1 MSEAELSWKFR
12 LHLTQAAVVSTEE
25 LGLDYFLL
33 ILWGHGHYG
42 VKPCGISQCTLMR
55 EGDCPAGPQL
65 LPVLVSA
72 LQGTGNALSTPWRR
86 GGPRPRGLGIK
97 EGQRLRWD
105 FKDLLVSISLLHSSW
120 ILLVGSF
127 PEVCNKA
134 FPWRLKIQ
142 KLDYFTE
149 FSREC
154 ACLTSKWKGC
164 CWGRYWSPW
173 NPGRA
178 LPALNDIG
186 SRLLWPTSPKQKW
199 LNGLKQGH
207 HFRNER
213 EGAISACDTL
223 GLVPDLRKSLLLNT
237 KRSLWEG
244 RESSNYICTWF
255 LLLK

>member
-33 ILWGHGHYG
+33 ILWGHGHYR

-65 LPVLVSA
+65 LPALVSA
-72 LQGTGNALSTPWRR
+72 LQGTGNTLSTPWRR
-86 GGPRPRGLGIK
+86 GGPRPQGLAIK

-199 LNGLKQGH
+199 LNGLKHRGIIS
-207 HFRNER
+207 EMR
-213 EGAISACDTL
+213 EKEQFQPVTLWGWYLIYAKACCLIQRDHCEKGGKVVTIF
-223 GLVPDLRKSLLLNT
+223 VHDFF
-237 KRSLWEG
+237 
-244 RESSNYICTWF
+244 Y
-255 LLLK
+255 